1 VEQLGATEQY
11 ELPIPGTLRGQR
23 TRGRIM
29 AAAED
34 VFGQMGYEPASITAI
49 TQAAGVAQGT
59 FYVYFPSKHS
69 IFVELIK
76 DFAERVRAAI
86 AGAGVP
92 ATSNDRP
99 SRAQIERAGLEAWLA
114 FCAEHPG
121 LYRVMREAAIF
132 APETHRWYYESFV
145 AAYVAHFERLSGGRG
160 EIDDVETI
168 AYVMVAIAD
177 WIGLRWVIWEGK
189 RPPKRVLDQ
198 LTDLLDR
205 GFAALVDAPP
215 MTGAAARRG
224 AIRARRR

>member
-1 VEQLGATEQY
+1 
-11 ELPIPGTLRGQR
+11 
-23 TRGRIM
+23 
-29 AAAED
+29 
-34 VFGQMGYEPASITAI
+34 MGYEPASITAI

-86 AGAGVP
+86 GRAVVP
-92 ATSNDRP
+92 TTGEAP
-99 SRAQIERAGLEAWLA
+99 SRARIERAGLEAWLA
-114 FCAEHPG
+114 FCVEHPG

-145 AAYVAHFERLSGGRG
+145 AAYVEHFERLSGGRG
-160 EIDDVETI
+160 AVDDVETV
-168 AYVMVAIAD
+168 AYMMVAIAD

-205 GFAALVDAPP
+205 GFGTLVPLP
-215 MTGAAARRG
+215 TPKRGRR
-224 AIRARRR
+224 